1 LHLGKIWT
9 FSKIPFLKLK
19 NMQVSHSS
27 EINDS
32 SEKLWDTLRSFDG
45 VERYLPIVSKTTV
58 EGTGQGAKRICDI
71 QMGSQIF
78 QIQET
83 LEVLDDSNHT
93 LVVSLDDGPIQMRGM
108 KFSFVVKNLDDEKS
122 DLTIST
128 NVENP
133 DAAGMAKNLFAMI
146 GQGLKK
152 FHEL

>member
-1 LHLGKIWT
+1 
-9 FSKIPFLKLK
+9 
-19 NMQVSHSS
+19 MQVSHSS

-32 SEKLWDTLRSFDG
+32 GENLWDTLRSFDG
-45 VERYLPIVSKTTV
+45 VERYLSIVSKTVV
-58 EGTGQGAKRICDI
+58 EGTGQGAKRICDVD
-71 QMGSQIF
+71 MGSQIF
-78 QIQET
+78 QFQET

-108 KFSFVVKNLDDEKS
+108 KFSFVVKSLDNGKS
-122 DLTIST
+122 DVTIST

-133 DAAGMAKNLFAMI
+133 DAASMVENLFAMI

>member
-1 LHLGKIWT
+1 
-9 FSKIPFLKLK
+9 
-19 NMQVSHSS
+19 MQVSHSS

-58 EGTGQGAKRICDI
+58 EGTGQGAKRFCDV

-133 DAAGMAKNLFAMI
+133 DAASMAENLFAMI

>member
-1 LHLGKIWT
+1 
-9 FSKIPFLKLK
+9 
-19 NMQVSHSS
+19 MQVSHSS

-45 VERYLPIVSKTTV
+45 VERYLPIVSKTIV
-58 EGTGQGAKRICDI
+58 EGTGQGAKRICDV

-78 QIQET
+78 QIHET
-83 LEVLDDSNHT
+83 LELLDDSNHT

-108 KFSFVVKNLDDEKS
+108 KFSFAVKNLENGKS

-146 GQGLKK
+146 VQGLKK